1 MRPAHPQR
9 TTKPVP
15 FGAGFFYGR
24 GGMIGLEALERW
36 RHPERGL
43 VVPGKF
49 IPVAHAN
56 GMIIPLN
63 H

>member
-1 MRPAHPQR
+1 
-9 TTKPVP
+9 
-15 FGAGFFYGR
+15 
-24 GGMIGLEALERW
+24 MIGLEALERW